1 MESAFS
7 RGYTVGIAAV
17 TSGLGAVALLAS
29 GERPAGVGGIEPLGL
44 LLAAALFAAAG
55 VADRTTPAAPWPRLL
70 AVAGLVLALV
80 LCFLALG
87 ASGVAS
93 IVFFELAAAVCGAL
107 YVAQA
112 GRAVPSS

>member
-7 RGYTVGIAAV
+7 RGYTAGIAAM
-17 TSGLGAVALLAS
+17 TSGLGAVALLAT
-29 GERPAGVGGIEPLGL
+29 GERPAGVGGVEPLGL

-55 VADRTTPAAPWPRLL
+55 VADRTTPATPLPRLL
-70 AVAGLVLALV
+70 AVAGLVLVLV

-87 ASGVAS
+87 DSGVAS

-107 YVAQA
+107 YLAQA
-112 GRAVPSS
+112 GRALPGS